1 MAGSKRRALTA
12 DDLMR
17 LQEGPQRKRIKID
30 DSDEEALDSDVGS
43 GSEKEDTE
51 DEQEEGEE
59 DESSDEAE
67 WKSDDG
73 DDMRHDPLPVSLLQD
88 EDEENTRFS
97 SRVSFKPRTTN
108 PVPQTAAPRS
118 KLLPTSYEDMGIS
131 SVLVAALAKMS
142 IRSPTEI
149 QAACVPPLLAGSY
162 YLMP

>member
-43 GSEKEDTE
+43 SSEKEDTE

-59 DESSDEAE
+59 DEGSEEAE

-73 DDMRHDPLPVSLLQD
+73 DDMRHGPLPVSLLQD

-97 SRVSFKPRTTN
+97 SRVSFKPRTAN
-108 PVPQTAAPRS
+108 PVPQTVAPRS
-118 KLLPTSYEDMGIS
+118 QPLPTSYEDMGIS